1 MKKTG
6 FENKEQEDLRL
17 KKTPEIIVKIEQLLK
32 YDTAGD
38 PITGIKWTKT
48 TTQKITDALAGEN
61 VYVSSNTI
69 GKLLK
74 DMGYSLKINYKKFES
89 APKKSTPESRK
100 KRDRQFIYIRQMCE
114 MFRKQNIP
122 KISVDAKKKEL
133 VGNFKNQ
140 GVTWRINPKEVNA
153 YDFKSLSSGIF
164 IPYGIYDIDN
174 NKGFVVGG
182 VSYNTAEFSVSSI
195 VKWWETKLNNIDI
208 KPKSLLILADGGGSN
223 GSRNRLWK
231 TCIQKLLCDKYGIT
245 VTVCHY
251 PPGTSKY
258 NPIEHRLFSEIS
270 KNWAGEP
277 LINYETIINYINTTK
292 TKTGLRVKAILDETI
307 YEKGI
312 KISDSEMKKINIKYH
327 DVLPQWNYSISPSE
341 NWI

>member
-1 MKKTG
+1 
-6 FENKEQEDLRL
+6 
-17 KKTPEIIVKIEQLLK
+17 LK

-48 TTQKITDALAGEN
+48 TTQKIADTLAVEN
-61 VYVSSNTI
+61 IFVSSNTI

-74 DMGYSLKINYKKFES
+74 DMGYSLKINYKKIES
-89 APKKSTPESRK
+89 DPKKSTPESRE
-100 KRDRQFIYIRQMCE
+100 KRNQQFIYIDQMRE
-114 MFRKQNIP
+114 TSQKQNTP
-122 KISVDAKKKEL
+122 RISVDAKKKEL

-140 GVTWRINPKEVNA
+140 GAKWCKKPNEVNA
-153 YDFKSLSSGIF
+153 YDFRSMASGVF
-164 IPYGIYDIDN
+164 IPYGIYDMDRN
-174 NKGFVVGG
+174 NGFVVGG
-182 VSYNTAEFSVSSI
+182 ISYNTAEFAVNSI
-195 VKWWETKLNNIDI
+195 VKWWENELSNTVTKQ
-208 KPKSLLILADGGGSN
+208 KSLLILADGGGSN

-231 TCIQKLLCDKYGIT
+231 ICLQELLCDKYGVT

-277 LINYETIINYINTTK
+277 LKDYETILKYICTTK
-292 TKTGLRVKAILDETI
+292 TKTGLKVKADIDQTV

-312 KISDSEMKKINIKYH
+312 KISDTKMDKINIKYH
-327 DVLPQWNYSISPSE
+327 NMLPQWNYTIFPSE
-341 NWI
+341 NPI